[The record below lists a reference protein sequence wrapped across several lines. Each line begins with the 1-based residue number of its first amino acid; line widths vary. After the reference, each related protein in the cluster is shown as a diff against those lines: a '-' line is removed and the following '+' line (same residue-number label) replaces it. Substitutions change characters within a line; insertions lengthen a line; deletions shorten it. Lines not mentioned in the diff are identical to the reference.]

1 MIRILTKRSIP
12 ISIQNIFSQ
21 RTTLKTST
29 VSKAS
34 QSRQESNDWLRNR
47 AADIGGHV
55 LSIGSDTDED
65 NNGGRYRDY
74 FKKCLS
80 YTTSEATS
88 EFNVDLVLDVRSMPQ
103 IQNDSFDCVF
113 CSGVLEHVD
122 DYLAGLKEITRI
134 LRQGG
139 ILLLGLPFRQAIH
152 MAPNDYWRFTEHG
165 LRYMLRDD
173 YEILELKSV
182 DNSVPNFPAAYWL
195 KAKKR

>member
-12 ISIQNIFSQ
+12 ISIQNIFGH
-21 RTTLKTST
+21 RTTLKAST
-29 VSKAS
+29 LLKAS
-34 QSRQESNDWLRNR
+34 QSRQESNNWLRYN
-47 AADIGGHV
+47 AANIEGCV

-74 FKKCLS
+74 FKKCSS
-80 YTTSEATS
+80 YTTSEATL

-103 IQNDSFDCVF
+103 VQNGSFDCVF

-152 MAPNDYWRFTEHG
+152 MAPNDYWRFTEYG

-173 YEILELKSV
+173 YEILELKSI